1 MRAANDHRRPA
12 VGRVLVRAG
21 DVAVTVTV
29 ILTAIVTVVMGA
41 VGGTPGGGQHLVLA
55 VAVATA
61 ITSSL
66 LSSGRAASSVVRV
79 PTASTGASG
88 HIESST
94 AYWCALAA
102 PRRPQRPRA
111 PGQG

>member
-1 MRAANDHRRPA
+1 MRATDEHRRPA
-12 VGRVLVRAG
+12 PGRLLGRAG
-21 DVAVTVTV
+21 DVAVTV
-29 ILTAIVTVVMGA
+29 ILTVIVTVLMGA
-41 VGGTPGGGQHLVLA
+41 VGGTPGYGQHLVLA
-55 VAVATA
+55 VAVATV
-61 ITSSL
+61 ITTSL

-88 HIESST
+88 HIEAAT

-111 PGQG
+111 PEQG